1 MGLFR
6 WNLNGHDV
14 YGFGTGGRTY
24 DGWRGRLHGAFEGR
38 TLRCRRLTLL
48 RRHGCVMLNGNLFR
62 WCLAEQ
68 FRECSFLALPTS
80 IDEKPIEDDQ
90 LLEKSV
96 VGQNAWARFDNV
108 NETLLEGH
116 IVRAHEIADD
126 NGRRSTRRR
135 ASVESVHR
143 WCLPLAVTAVNEN
156 SRFGS
161 FGVVD
166 EREGLIERAQDVL
179 SVVIA
184 KVNRQRAHVAGV
196 VRADFDVAYGH
207 VKDVTNAQR
216 RQPIDIVR

>member
-14 YGFGTGGRTY
+14 YGFGTGGRT
-24 DGWRGRLHGAFEGR
+24 DGGRRGRSHGAFDRR
-38 TLRCRRLTLL
+38 TLRRRRLTLL

-62 WCLAEQ
+62 WCFVEQ
-68 FRECSFLALPTS
+68 FGECSFLALPTS

-90 LLEKSV
+90 LLEKPV

-108 NETLLEGH
+108 NEALLERD

-126 NGRRSTRRR
+126 DGRRSTRRQ
-135 ASVESVHR
+135 ASVASVR
-143 WCLPLAVTAVNEN
+143 RRCLPLAVTAVNEN
-156 SRFGS
+156 SRLGS

-166 EREGLIERAQDVL
+166 EREGLIERSQDVL
-179 SVVIA
+179 SVVVA

-196 VRADFDVAYGH
+196 VRADFNVAYGH
-207 VKDVTNAQR
+207 VKDVTNAQ
-216 RQPIDIVR
+216 